1 MLSLSLFFIGSL
13 LSFLLLYFFSLSAP
27 SRPSCFVETMK
38 DRTQAWNREP
48 PNSNPLSSHISHK
61 FPTHLSSLFSLF
73 DWNPPSFRFLSSIF
87 SSQNRSF
94 KGRDLG
100 FRMGKTKAPW
110 MHEIFLLFIYYFYY
124 FYHLWNW
131 WLICVWFGLIFL
143 GFWLDFSKIGSGFFF
158 FFSLVGWFWFMVF
171 ATNGRLWVVMLIL
184 GECNWKVAFVF

>member
-1 MLSLSLFFIGSL
+1 MCSLSLSLFFIGSL

-100 FRMGKTKAPW
+100 FHMGKTKAPW
-110 MHEIFLLFIYYFYY
+110 MHEIFFVIYLLFLLFLSFVELMADLCVIWAYFSWV
-124 FYHLWNW
+124 L
-131 WLICVWFGLIFL
+131 V
-143 GFWLDFSKIGSGFFF
+143 GFF
-158 FFSLVGWFWFMVF
+158 
-171 ATNGRLWVVMLIL
+171 
-184 GECNWKVAFVF
+184 